1 MQANPPDDDGASMIE
16 VLRQQVEQRTYVVDP
31 ARVAAAMLAKREETE
46 RLRQLRS
53 QVLVAAQGSSVPPG
67 EPQPYTGRYTS

>member
-1 MQANPPDDDGASMIE
+1 MQPDRREDDGASMIE

-31 ARVAAAMLAKREETE
+31 GLVAAAMLAKREESG

-53 QVLVAAQGSSVPPG
+53 QVLVAAQGSGVPTG
-67 EPQPYTGRYTS
+67 EPQPFTGRYTA